1 MVVAAAAAA
10 AAETAL
16 ALVIVVVVVVVAA
29 EESCNSISSI
39 IEAKRAALRAKQ
51 QKFWQHQQHN
61 FINMF
66 EQNNL
71 TSLDAGSLDNDKIRI
86 YTTGREI
93 SIFLA
98 AQP

>member
-16 ALVIVVVVVVVAA
+16 ALVIVVVVVVVA
-29 EESCNSISSI
+29 EENCNSRSSI
-39 IEAKRAALRAKQ
+39 IGAKRAVLAAKQ

-98 AQP
+98 TQP